1 MSLLDE
7 QDLDQLWE
15 DIGDNYLAWVW
26 ARDHSIRPE
35 GELTGQ
41 HLELRNKFI
50 QYSYREREWMTE
62 NNIPHAPIEPYTFL
76 VFIPGSFSEF
86 KEFVKCSPDR
96 RFEEKPHLVTE
107 PATDLSTAPP
117 ILHDLFRVGGYEDIK
132 GKAYGFYTRSN

>member
-26 ARDHSIRPE
+26 ACDHSIFERDCS
-35 GELTGQ
+35 GQ
-41 HLELRNKFI
+41 YLKMMTKHIF
-50 QYSYREREWMTE
+50 YSADERKWMKE
-62 NNIPHAPIEPYTFL
+62 NNIWCMPFEAYTFL
-76 VFIPGSFSEF
+76 AFIPGSFSEF
-86 KEFVKCSPDR
+86 RDYVNHNNAKR
-96 RFEEKPHLVTE
+96 KPYLITK
-107 PATDLSTAPP
+107 PLTDLSTAPP